1 MQTIDE
7 YKLYSKQ
14 LEDEVGKWHHSY
26 DAVVVERNSLVS
38 KIRELEKDIKELNE
52 IIEKCSAEL
61 DELRKHEV
69 ELDLS
74 KARVKELES
83 VNKDKFTVTSVEIF
97 PFKTSNF
104 GRVKGVASVT
114 LSNSILIR
122 GIRINKC
129 ENGLFV
135 SYPMD
140 RFFKGEGI
148 RSIVLPV
155 TKELR
160 EHIEN
165 AVLEKF
171 QEVTEFKTKEQYGN

>member
-7 YKLYSKQ
+7 YKLYTKQ

-38 KIRELEKDIKELNE
+38 KIRELE
-52 IIEKCSAEL
+52 
-61 DELRKHEV
+61 
-69 ELDLS
+69 
-74 KARVKELES
+74 S

-97 PFKTSNF
+97 PFKTSNL
-104 GRVKGVASVT
+104 GRVKGIAFVT
-114 LSNSILIR
+114 LSDSILIR

-140 RFFKGEGI
+140 PFFKGEGM
-148 RSIVLPV
+148 RSIVLPI

-171 QEVTEFKTKEQYGN
+171 QEVTKFKTKEQNGN